1 MSEIKV
7 LIADDHAIV
16 RTGLAALL
24 ETKPGISVVGEAADG
39 AAAVKKALR
48 LRPDVI
54 IMDLM
59 MPVKD
64 GVEATREIHGKLPE
78 SRVLILTTS
87 TAADLITRA
96 IEVGATGVITKSGAN
111 DQLVQ
116 AIRSV
121 AAGNRTL
128 SPEVSRLVAEE
139 PHLPELTE
147 RQLDILHSI
156 TRGLS
161 NAEIARQFDIAEITV
176 KNHLTAIFSKLGVAN
191 RTEAVGIA
199 LRKQLLKT

>member
-1 MSEIKV
+1 MSEIMV

-54 IMDLM
+54 VMDLM

-64 GVEATREIHGKLPE
+64 GVEATREIHEKLPE

-139 PHLPELTE
+139 PQLPELTE

-176 KNHLTAIFSKLGVAN
+176 KNHLTAIFSKLGAAN
-191 RTEAVGIA
+191 RTEAVTIA
-199 LRKQLLKT
+199 LRKQLLKV

>member
-16 RTGLAALL
+16 RTGLTALL

-48 LRPDVI
+48 LRPDVV

-64 GVEATREIHGKLPE
+64 GVEATREIHEKLPE

-111 DQLVQ
+111 EQLVQ

-121 AAGNRTL
+121 AAGKRTF
-128 SPEVSRLVAEE
+128 SPEVSRLIAEGT
-139 PHLPELTE
+139 HLPELTE

-161 NAEIARQFDIAEITV
+161 NPEIARQFDIAEITV

>member
-48 LRPDVI
+48 LRPDVV

-64 GVEATREIHGKLPE
+64 GVEATREIHEKLPE

-96 IEVGATGVITKSGAN
+96 IEFGATGVITKSGAN

-121 AAGNRTL
+121 AAGKRTL
-128 SPEVSRLVAEE
+128 SPEVSRLIAEE
-139 PHLPELTE
+139 TRLPELTE

-176 KNHLTAIFSKLGVAN
+176 KNHLTAIFSKLGAAN
-191 RTEAVGIA
+191 RSEAVAIA
-199 LRKQLLKT
+199 LRHQLLKT

>member
-24 ETKPGISVVGEAADG
+24 ETKPGISVIGEAADG

-64 GVEATREIHGKLPE
+64 GAEATREIHEKLPE

-96 IEVGATGVITKSGAN
+96 IEFGATGVITKSGAN

-121 AAGNRTL
+121 AAGKRTL
-128 SPEVSRLVAEE
+128 SPEVSRLIAEE
-139 PHLPELTE
+139 TRLPELTE

-176 KNHLTAIFSKLGVAN
+176 KNHLTAIFSKLGAAN
-191 RTEAVGIA
+191 RSEAVGIA
-199 LRKQLLKT
+199 LRHQLIKT

>member
-111 DQLVQ
+111 EQLVQ

-121 AAGNRTL
+121 AAGKRTL
-128 SPEVSRLVAEE
+128 SPEVSRLIAEE
-139 PHLPELTE
+139 TRLPELTE

-176 KNHLTAIFSKLGVAN
+176 KNHLTAIFSKLGAAN
-191 RTEAVGIA
+191 RTEAVTIA
-199 LRKQLLKT
+199 LRHQLLKT

>member
-64 GVEATREIHGKLPE
+64 GVEATREIHEKLPE

-139 PHLPELTE
+139 THLPELTE

-176 KNHLTAIFSKLGVAN
+176 KNHLTAIFSKLGAAN
-191 RTEAVGIA
+191 RTEAVTIA
-199 LRKQLLKT
+199 LRHQLLKT